1 MVDGETYSQATGT
14 SKKNAK
20 KAAAI
25 LALRTMY
32 DRGMTSLR
40 QANFTVVSVCVR
52 VCVCA
57 YVCVC
62 VCVLT
67 GWRLSGQVGG
77 QTGKLFGWMVLERR

>member
-1 MVDGETYSQATGT
+1 MLS
-14 SKKNAK
+14 
-20 KAAAI
+20 
-25 LALRTMY
+25 
-32 DRGMTSLR
+32 
-40 QANFTVVSVCVR
+40 VVVVVGGGGGGG